1 MADIDNNQNAE
12 NTQLPAEFNDSTEM
26 NLADML
32 SALIE
37 STIAADQ
44 KAAEDYLDVL
54 RTYALEPANGSNG
67 HERLK
72 MVDFEMTDSNGRE
85 QIVSIPKLSLLP
97 LPLLR
102 VAEATF
108 DIEAQIDI
116 STATKQD
123 VEKFEENYPIYN
135 QKKKTSIDDLSK
147 EEQEILL
154 KKIKSLAGI
163 RVRLG
168 NQRTPKK
175 RNPLL
180 RSGKTTT
187 NETTSMQKMTNVK
200 VHIKLEPVLL
210 PDGMRGLLQA
220 RTLSRWWINRTN
232 KLITK
237 TINTFSYDEQQS
249 AKDPRTQLSAVWS
262 FHSYIH
268 PRTALFK
275 RTSLYALRSDTHY
288 KPQRIETCD
297 GDTEKRKRCT
307 AKPEQGK
314 FFPTINTIDYGRWT

>member
-12 NTQLPAEFNDSTEM
+12 NTQLPAGFNDSTDM

-147 EEQEILL
+147 GEQEILL

-168 NQRTPKK
+168 NQRTPK
-175 RNPLL
+175 RGNPLL

-187 NETTSMQKMTNVK
+187 SETTSMQKMTNVK

-220 RTLSRWWINRTN
+220 
-232 KLITK
+232 
-237 TINTFSYDEQQS
+237 
-249 AKDPRTQLSAVWS
+249 
-262 FHSYIH
+262 
-268 PRTALFK
+268 
-275 RTSLYALRSDTHY
+275 
-288 KPQRIETCD
+288 
-297 GDTEKRKRCT
+297 TE
-307 AKPEQGK
+307 
-314 FFPTINTIDYGRWT
+314 NTIKVVDKQN

>member
-12 NTQLPAEFNDSTEM
+12 NTQLPAEFNDSTDM

-123 VEKFEENYPIYN
+123 VEKFEKNYPIYN

-168 NQRTPKK
+168 NQRTQSNQRTQKK

-187 NETTSMQKMTNVK
+187 KESTSMQKMTNVK

-220 RTLSRWWINRTN
+220 
-232 KLITK
+232 
-237 TINTFSYDEQQS
+237 
-249 AKDPRTQLSAVWS
+249 
-262 FHSYIH
+262 
-268 PRTALFK
+268 
-275 RTSLYALRSDTHY
+275 
-288 KPQRIETCD
+288 
-297 GDTEKRKRCT
+297 TE
-307 AKPEQGK
+307 
-314 FFPTINTIDYGRWT
+314 NTIKVVDKQN

>member
-12 NTQLPAEFNDSTEM
+12 NTQLPAEFNDSTDM

-123 VEKFEENYPIYN
+123 VKEFEENYPIYN

-147 EEQEILL
+147 AGQEILL

-168 NQRTPKK
+168 NQSTRIK

-187 NETTSMQKMTNVK
+187 KESTSMQKMTNVK

-220 RTLSRWWINRTN
+220 
-232 KLITK
+232 
-237 TINTFSYDEQQS
+237 
-249 AKDPRTQLSAVWS
+249 
-262 FHSYIH
+262 
-268 PRTALFK
+268 
-275 RTSLYALRSDTHY
+275 
-288 KPQRIETCD
+288 
-297 GDTEKRKRCT
+297 TE
-307 AKPEQGK
+307 
-314 FFPTINTIDYGRWT
+314 NTIKVVDKQN

>member
-12 NTQLPAEFNDSTEM
+12 NTQLPVEFNDSTDM

-72 MVDFEMTDSNGRE
+72 MVDFEMIDSNGRE

-123 VEKFEENYPIYN
+123 VKEFEENYPIYN

-147 EEQEILL
+147 AGQEILL
-154 KKIKSLAGI
+154 KKIKSLAGV
-163 RVRLG
+163 RVRLS
-168 NQRTPKK
+168 NQSTQKK

-220 RTLSRWWINRTN
+220 TES
-232 KLITK
+232 
-237 TINTFSYDEQQS
+237 TIKVVDKQN
-249 AKDPRTQLSAVWS
+249 
-262 FHSYIH
+262 
-268 PRTALFK
+268 
-275 RTSLYALRSDTHY
+275 
-288 KPQRIETCD
+288 
-297 GDTEKRKRCT
+297 
-307 AKPEQGK
+307 
-314 FFPTINTIDYGRWT
+314 

>member
-12 NTQLPAEFNDSTEM
+12 NTQLPAEFNDSTDM

-123 VEKFEENYPIYN
+123 VKEFEENYPIYN

-147 EEQEILL
+147 GEQEILL
-154 KKIKSLAGI
+154 KKIKSLAGV
-163 RVRLG
+163 RVRLS
-168 NQRTPKK
+168 NQRTPK
-175 RNPLL
+175 RGNPLL

-187 NETTSMQKMTNVK
+187 SETTSMQKMTNVK

-220 RTLSRWWINRTN
+220 
-232 KLITK
+232 
-237 TINTFSYDEQQS
+237 
-249 AKDPRTQLSAVWS
+249 
-262 FHSYIH
+262 
-268 PRTALFK
+268 
-275 RTSLYALRSDTHY
+275 
-288 KPQRIETCD
+288 
-297 GDTEKRKRCT
+297 TE
-307 AKPEQGK
+307 
-314 FFPTINTIDYGRWT
+314 NTIKVVDKQN

>member
-12 NTQLPAEFNDSTEM
+12 NTQLPAGFNDSTDM

-123 VEKFEENYPIYN
+123 VKEFEENYPIYN

-147 EEQEILL
+147 GEQEILL
-154 KKIKSLAGI
+154 KKIKSLAGV

-168 NQRTPKK
+168 NQRTPK
-175 RNPLL
+175 RGNPLL

-187 NETTSMQKMTNVK
+187 SETTSMQKMTNVK

-220 RTLSRWWINRTN
+220 
-232 KLITK
+232 
-237 TINTFSYDEQQS
+237 
-249 AKDPRTQLSAVWS
+249 
-262 FHSYIH
+262 
-268 PRTALFK
+268 
-275 RTSLYALRSDTHY
+275 
-288 KPQRIETCD
+288 
-297 GDTEKRKRCT
+297 TE
-307 AKPEQGK
+307 
-314 FFPTINTIDYGRWT
+314 NTIKVVDKQN

>member
-12 NTQLPAEFNDSTEM
+12 NTQLPAGFNDSTDM

-123 VEKFEENYPIYN
+123 VKEFEENYPIYN
-135 QKKKTSIDDLSK
+135 KKKKTSIDDLSK
-147 EEQEILL
+147 GEQEILL
-154 KKIKSLAGI
+154 KKIKSLAGV
-163 RVRLG
+163 RVRLS
-168 NQRTPKK
+168 NQRTPK
-175 RNPLL
+175 RGNPLL

-187 NETTSMQKMTNVK
+187 SETTSMQKMTNVK

-220 RTLSRWWINRTN
+220 
-232 KLITK
+232 
-237 TINTFSYDEQQS
+237 
-249 AKDPRTQLSAVWS
+249 
-262 FHSYIH
+262 
-268 PRTALFK
+268 
-275 RTSLYALRSDTHY
+275 
-288 KPQRIETCD
+288 
-297 GDTEKRKRCT
+297 TE
-307 AKPEQGK
+307 
-314 FFPTINTIDYGRWT
+314 NTIKVVDKQN

>member
-12 NTQLPAEFNDSTEM
+12 NTQLPVEFNDSTDM

-85 QIVSIPKLSLLP
+85 QILSIPKLSLLP

-123 VEKFEENYPIYN
+123 VKEFEENYPIYN

-147 EEQEILL
+147 AGQEILL
-154 KKIKSLAGI
+154 KKIKSLAGV
-163 RVRLG
+163 RVRLS
-168 NQRTPKK
+168 NQSTQKK

-187 NETTSMQKMTNVK
+187 TETTSMQKMTNVK

-220 RTLSRWWINRTN
+220 TES
-232 KLITK
+232 
-237 TINTFSYDEQQS
+237 TIKVVDKQN
-249 AKDPRTQLSAVWS
+249 
-262 FHSYIH
+262 
-268 PRTALFK
+268 
-275 RTSLYALRSDTHY
+275 
-288 KPQRIETCD
+288 
-297 GDTEKRKRCT
+297 
-307 AKPEQGK
+307 
-314 FFPTINTIDYGRWT
+314 

>member
-12 NTQLPAEFNDSTEM
+12 NTQLPAEFNDSTDM

-123 VEKFEENYPIYN
+123 VKEFEENYPIYN

-147 EEQEILL
+147 AGQEILL
-154 KKIKSLAGI
+154 KKIKSLAGV
-163 RVRLG
+163 RVRLS
-168 NQRTPKK
+168 NQSTQKK

-187 NETTSMQKMTNVK
+187 KETTSMQKMTNVK

-220 RTLSRWWINRTN
+220 
-232 KLITK
+232 
-237 TINTFSYDEQQS
+237 
-249 AKDPRTQLSAVWS
+249 
-262 FHSYIH
+262 
-268 PRTALFK
+268 
-275 RTSLYALRSDTHY
+275 
-288 KPQRIETCD
+288 
-297 GDTEKRKRCT
+297 TE
-307 AKPEQGK
+307 
-314 FFPTINTIDYGRWT
+314 NTIKVVDKQN

>member
-72 MVDFEMTDSNGRE
+72 MVDFEMTDSNGHE

-116 STATKQD
+116 STATKHD
-123 VEKFEENYPIYN
+123 VEKFEKNYPIYN

-168 NQRTPKK
+168 NQRTQSNQRTQKK

-187 NETTSMQKMTNVK
+187 KESTSMQKMTNVK

-220 RTLSRWWINRTN
+220 
-232 KLITK
+232 
-237 TINTFSYDEQQS
+237 
-249 AKDPRTQLSAVWS
+249 
-262 FHSYIH
+262 
-268 PRTALFK
+268 
-275 RTSLYALRSDTHY
+275 
-288 KPQRIETCD
+288 
-297 GDTEKRKRCT
+297 TE
-307 AKPEQGK
+307 
-314 FFPTINTIDYGRWT
+314 NTIKVVDKQN

>member
-12 NTQLPAEFNDSTEM
+12 NTQLPVEFNDSTDM

-123 VEKFEENYPIYN
+123 VKEFEENYPIYN

-147 EEQEILL
+147 AGQEILL
-154 KKIKSLAGI
+154 KKNKSLAGV
-163 RVRLG
+163 RVRLS
-168 NQRTPKK
+168 NQSTQKK

-187 NETTSMQKMTNVK
+187 KESTSMQKMTNVK

-220 RTLSRWWINRTN
+220 TES
-232 KLITK
+232 
-237 TINTFSYDEQQS
+237 TIKVVDKQN
-249 AKDPRTQLSAVWS
+249 
-262 FHSYIH
+262 
-268 PRTALFK
+268 
-275 RTSLYALRSDTHY
+275 
-288 KPQRIETCD
+288 
-297 GDTEKRKRCT
+297 
-307 AKPEQGK
+307 
-314 FFPTINTIDYGRWT
+314 

>member
-12 NTQLPAEFNDSTEM
+12 NTQLPVEFNDSTDM

-147 EEQEILL
+147 AGQEILL
-154 KKIKSLAGI
+154 KKIKSLAGV
-163 RVRLG
+163 RVRLS
-168 NQRTPKK
+168 NQSTQKK

-220 RTLSRWWINRTN
+220 TESTIKVVN
-232 KLITK
+232 KQ
-237 TINTFSYDEQQS
+237 N
-249 AKDPRTQLSAVWS
+249 
-262 FHSYIH
+262 
-268 PRTALFK
+268 
-275 RTSLYALRSDTHY
+275 
-288 KPQRIETCD
+288 
-297 GDTEKRKRCT
+297 
-307 AKPEQGK
+307 
-314 FFPTINTIDYGRWT
+314 

>member
-12 NTQLPAEFNDSTEM
+12 NTQLPVEFNDSTDM

-123 VEKFEENYPIYN
+123 VKEFEENYPIYN
-135 QKKKTSIDDLSK
+135 QKKKTNIDDLSK
-147 EEQEILL
+147 AGQEILL
-154 KKIKSLAGI
+154 KKIKSLAGV
-163 RVRLG
+163 RVRLS
-168 NQRTPKK
+168 NQSTQKK

-220 RTLSRWWINRTN
+220 TES
-232 KLITK
+232 
-237 TINTFSYDEQQS
+237 TIKVVDKQN
-249 AKDPRTQLSAVWS
+249 
-262 FHSYIH
+262 
-268 PRTALFK
+268 
-275 RTSLYALRSDTHY
+275 
-288 KPQRIETCD
+288 
-297 GDTEKRKRCT
+297 
-307 AKPEQGK
+307 
-314 FFPTINTIDYGRWT
+314 

>member
-12 NTQLPAEFNDSTEM
+12 NTQLPAEFNDSTDM

-123 VEKFEENYPIYN
+123 VEKFEKNYPIYN
-135 QKKKTSIDDLSK
+135 QKKKTSIDNLSK
-147 EEQEILL
+147 EGQEILL

-163 RVRLG
+163 RVRLS
-168 NQRTPKK
+168 NQSTQKK

-187 NETTSMQKMTNVK
+187 KETTSMQKMTNVK

-220 RTLSRWWINRTN
+220 
-232 KLITK
+232 
-237 TINTFSYDEQQS
+237 
-249 AKDPRTQLSAVWS
+249 
-262 FHSYIH
+262 
-268 PRTALFK
+268 
-275 RTSLYALRSDTHY
+275 
-288 KPQRIETCD
+288 
-297 GDTEKRKRCT
+297 TE
-307 AKPEQGK
+307 
-314 FFPTINTIDYGRWT
+314 NTIKVVDKQN

>member
-12 NTQLPAEFNDSTEM
+12 NTQLPAEFNDSTDM

-72 MVDFEMTDSNGRE
+72 MVDFEMTDSNGHE

-123 VEKFEENYPIYN
+123 VKEFEENYPIYN

-168 NQRTPKK
+168 NQRTQIK

-187 NETTSMQKMTNVK
+187 KESTSMQKMTNVK

-220 RTLSRWWINRTN
+220 
-232 KLITK
+232 
-237 TINTFSYDEQQS
+237 
-249 AKDPRTQLSAVWS
+249 
-262 FHSYIH
+262 
-268 PRTALFK
+268 
-275 RTSLYALRSDTHY
+275 
-288 KPQRIETCD
+288 
-297 GDTEKRKRCT
+297 TE
-307 AKPEQGK
+307 
-314 FFPTINTIDYGRWT
+314 NTIKVVDKQN

>member
-1 MADIDNNQNAE
+1 MVEDGERDAAVVLDAMRAIIEAEPLAKID
-12 NTQLPAEFNDSTEM
+12 
-26 NLADML
+26 
-32 SALIE
+32 
-37 STIAADQ
+37 
-44 KAAEDYLDVL
+44 YV
-54 RTYALEPANGSNG
+54 
-67 HERLK
+67 K

-123 VEKFEENYPIYN
+123 VEKFEKNYPIYN

-147 EEQEILL
+147 AEQEILL
-154 KKIKSLAGI
+154 KKIKSLAGV
-163 RVRLG
+163 RVRLS
-168 NQRTPKK
+168 NQSTPKR

-187 NETTSMQKMTNVK
+187 KETTSMQKMTNVK

-220 RTLSRWWINRTN
+220 
-232 KLITK
+232 
-237 TINTFSYDEQQS
+237 
-249 AKDPRTQLSAVWS
+249 
-262 FHSYIH
+262 
-268 PRTALFK
+268 
-275 RTSLYALRSDTHY
+275 
-288 KPQRIETCD
+288 
-297 GDTEKRKRCT
+297 TE
-307 AKPEQGK
+307 
-314 FFPTINTIDYGRWT
+314 NTIKVVDKQN

>member
-12 NTQLPAEFNDSTEM
+12 NTQLPAEFKDSTDM

-123 VEKFEENYPIYN
+123 VKEFEENYPIYN

-147 EEQEILL
+147 AGQEILL
-154 KKIKSLAGI
+154 KKIKSLAGV
-163 RVRLG
+163 RVRLS
-168 NQRTPKK
+168 NQSTQKK

-187 NETTSMQKMTNVK
+187 KESTSMQKMTNVK

-220 RTLSRWWINRTN
+220 
-232 KLITK
+232 
-237 TINTFSYDEQQS
+237 
-249 AKDPRTQLSAVWS
+249 
-262 FHSYIH
+262 
-268 PRTALFK
+268 
-275 RTSLYALRSDTHY
+275 
-288 KPQRIETCD
+288 
-297 GDTEKRKRCT
+297 TE
-307 AKPEQGK
+307 
-314 FFPTINTIDYGRWT
+314 NTIKVVDKQN

>member
-72 MVDFEMTDSNGRE
+72 MVDFEMTDSNGHE

-123 VEKFEENYPIYN
+123 VKEFEENYPIYN

-147 EEQEILL
+147 AGQEILL
-154 KKIKSLAGI
+154 KKIKSLAGV
-163 RVRLG
+163 RVRLS
-168 NQRTPKK
+168 NQSTQKK

-187 NETTSMQKMTNVK
+187 KETTSMQKMTNVK

-220 RTLSRWWINRTN
+220 
-232 KLITK
+232 
-237 TINTFSYDEQQS
+237 
-249 AKDPRTQLSAVWS
+249 
-262 FHSYIH
+262 
-268 PRTALFK
+268 
-275 RTSLYALRSDTHY
+275 
-288 KPQRIETCD
+288 
-297 GDTEKRKRCT
+297 TE
-307 AKPEQGK
+307 
-314 FFPTINTIDYGRWT
+314 NTIKVVDKQN

>member
-12 NTQLPAEFNDSTEM
+12 NTQLPAEFNDSTDM

-102 VAEATF
+102 VAETTF

-123 VEKFEENYPIYN
+123 VKEFEENYPIYN

-147 EEQEILL
+147 AGQEILL
-154 KKIKSLAGI
+154 KKIKSLAGV
-163 RVRLG
+163 RVRLS
-168 NQRTPKK
+168 NQSTQKK

-220 RTLSRWWINRTN
+220 TES
-232 KLITK
+232 
-237 TINTFSYDEQQS
+237 TIKVVDKQN
-249 AKDPRTQLSAVWS
+249 
-262 FHSYIH
+262 
-268 PRTALFK
+268 
-275 RTSLYALRSDTHY
+275 
-288 KPQRIETCD
+288 
-297 GDTEKRKRCT
+297 
-307 AKPEQGK
+307 
-314 FFPTINTIDYGRWT
+314 

>member
-12 NTQLPAEFNDSTEM
+12 NTQLPAEFNDSTDM

-123 VEKFEENYPIYN
+123 VKEFEENYPIYN

-147 EEQEILL
+147 AGQEILL

-168 NQRTPKK
+168 NQSTQKK

-187 NETTSMQKMTNVK
+187 KESTSMQKMTNVK

-220 RTLSRWWINRTN
+220 
-232 KLITK
+232 
-237 TINTFSYDEQQS
+237 
-249 AKDPRTQLSAVWS
+249 
-262 FHSYIH
+262 
-268 PRTALFK
+268 
-275 RTSLYALRSDTHY
+275 
-288 KPQRIETCD
+288 
-297 GDTEKRKRCT
+297 TE
-307 AKPEQGK
+307 
-314 FFPTINTIDYGRWT
+314 NTIKVVDKQN

>member
-135 QKKKTSIDDLSK
+135 QKKNRRPQQGRTRNTAEENQVACRYSCTTWQPTHAEKEKSFATQRKDYNERNHLDAEDDEREGAHKT
-147 EEQEILL
+147 
-154 KKIKSLAGI
+154 
-163 RVRLG
+163 
-168 NQRTPKK
+168 RTGAAA
-175 RNPLL
+175 RRHA
-180 RSGKTTT
+180 RSA
-187 NETTSMQKMTNVK
+187 TS
-200 VHIKLEPVLL
+200 HRE
-210 PDGMRGLLQA
+210 
-220 RTLSRWWINRTN
+220 
-232 KLITK
+232 
-237 TINTFSYDEQQS
+237 
-249 AKDPRTQLSAVWS
+249 
-262 FHSYIH
+262 
-268 PRTALFK
+268 
-275 RTSLYALRSDTHY
+275 HY
-288 KPQRIETCD
+288 
-297 GDTEKRKRCT
+297 
-307 AKPEQGK
+307 QG
-314 FFPTINTIDYGRWT
+314 GG

>member
-12 NTQLPAEFNDSTEM
+12 NTQLLAEFNDSTDM

-123 VEKFEENYPIYN
+123 VKEFEENYPIYN

-168 NQRTPKK
+168 NQRTQSNQRTQKK

-187 NETTSMQKMTNVK
+187 KESTSMQKMTNVK

-220 RTLSRWWINRTN
+220 
-232 KLITK
+232 
-237 TINTFSYDEQQS
+237 
-249 AKDPRTQLSAVWS
+249 
-262 FHSYIH
+262 
-268 PRTALFK
+268 
-275 RTSLYALRSDTHY
+275 
-288 KPQRIETCD
+288 
-297 GDTEKRKRCT
+297 TE
-307 AKPEQGK
+307 
-314 FFPTINTIDYGRWT
+314 NTIKVVDKQN

>member
-12 NTQLPAEFNDSTEM
+12 NTQLPAEFNDSTDM

-123 VEKFEENYPIYN
+123 VKEFEENYPIYN

-147 EEQEILL
+147 AGQEILL

-163 RVRLG
+163 RVRLS
-168 NQRTPKK
+168 NQSTQKK

-187 NETTSMQKMTNVK
+187 KESTSMQKMTNVK

-220 RTLSRWWINRTN
+220 TES
-232 KLITK
+232 
-237 TINTFSYDEQQS
+237 TIKVVDKQN
-249 AKDPRTQLSAVWS
+249 
-262 FHSYIH
+262 
-268 PRTALFK
+268 
-275 RTSLYALRSDTHY
+275 
-288 KPQRIETCD
+288 
-297 GDTEKRKRCT
+297 
-307 AKPEQGK
+307 
-314 FFPTINTIDYGRWT
+314 

>member
-12 NTQLPAEFNDSTEM
+12 NTQLPVEFNDSTDM

-123 VEKFEENYPIYN
+123 VKEFEENYPIYN

-147 EEQEILL
+147 AGQEILL

-163 RVRLG
+163 RVRLS
-168 NQRTPKK
+168 NQSTQKK

-187 NETTSMQKMTNVK
+187 KETTSMQKMTNVK

-220 RTLSRWWINRTN
+220 TES
-232 KLITK
+232 
-237 TINTFSYDEQQS
+237 TIKVVDKQN
-249 AKDPRTQLSAVWS
+249 
-262 FHSYIH
+262 
-268 PRTALFK
+268 
-275 RTSLYALRSDTHY
+275 
-288 KPQRIETCD
+288 
-297 GDTEKRKRCT
+297 
-307 AKPEQGK
+307 
-314 FFPTINTIDYGRWT
+314 

>member
-12 NTQLPAEFNDSTEM
+12 NTQLPAGFNDSTDM

-54 RTYALEPANGSNG
+54 RTYALEPANDSNG

-123 VEKFEENYPIYN
+123 VKEFEENYPIYN

-147 EEQEILL
+147 GEQEILL
-154 KKIKSLAGI
+154 KKIKSLAGV
-163 RVRLG
+163 RVRLS
-168 NQRTPKK
+168 NQRTPK
-175 RNPLL
+175 RGNPLL

-187 NETTSMQKMTNVK
+187 SETTSMQKMTNVK

-220 RTLSRWWINRTN
+220 
-232 KLITK
+232 
-237 TINTFSYDEQQS
+237 
-249 AKDPRTQLSAVWS
+249 
-262 FHSYIH
+262 
-268 PRTALFK
+268 
-275 RTSLYALRSDTHY
+275 
-288 KPQRIETCD
+288 
-297 GDTEKRKRCT
+297 TE
-307 AKPEQGK
+307 
-314 FFPTINTIDYGRWT
+314 NTIKVVDKQN

>member
-12 NTQLPAEFNDSTEM
+12 NTQLPAEFNDSTDM

-72 MVDFEMTDSNGRE
+72 MVDFEMTDSNGHE

-123 VEKFEENYPIYN
+123 VEKFEKNYPIYN
-135 QKKKTSIDDLSK
+135 QKKKKTSIDDLSK

-168 NQRTPKK
+168 NQRTQSNQRTQKK

-187 NETTSMQKMTNVK
+187 KESTSMQKMTNVK

-220 RTLSRWWINRTN
+220 
-232 KLITK
+232 
-237 TINTFSYDEQQS
+237 
-249 AKDPRTQLSAVWS
+249 
-262 FHSYIH
+262 
-268 PRTALFK
+268 
-275 RTSLYALRSDTHY
+275 
-288 KPQRIETCD
+288 
-297 GDTEKRKRCT
+297 TE
-307 AKPEQGK
+307 
-314 FFPTINTIDYGRWT
+314 NTIKVVEKKD

>member
-12 NTQLPAEFNDSTEM
+12 NTQLPAGFNDSTDM

-123 VEKFEENYPIYN
+123 VKEFEENYPIYN

-147 EEQEILL
+147 AEQEILL
-154 KKIKSLAGI
+154 KKIKSLAGV
-163 RVRLG
+163 RVRLS
-168 NQRTPKK
+168 NQRTPK
-175 RNPLL
+175 RGNPLL

-187 NETTSMQKMTNVK
+187 SETTSMQKMTNVK

-220 RTLSRWWINRTN
+220 
-232 KLITK
+232 
-237 TINTFSYDEQQS
+237 
-249 AKDPRTQLSAVWS
+249 
-262 FHSYIH
+262 
-268 PRTALFK
+268 
-275 RTSLYALRSDTHY
+275 
-288 KPQRIETCD
+288 
-297 GDTEKRKRCT
+297 TE
-307 AKPEQGK
+307 
-314 FFPTINTIDYGRWT
+314 NTIKVVDKQN

>member
-12 NTQLPAEFNDSTEM
+12 NTQLPVEFNDSTDM

-72 MVDFEMTDSNGRE
+72 MVYFEMTDSNGRE

-123 VEKFEENYPIYN
+123 VKEFEENYPIYN

-147 EEQEILL
+147 AGQEILL
-154 KKIKSLAGI
+154 KKIKSLAGV
-163 RVRLG
+163 RVRLS
-168 NQRTPKK
+168 NQSTQKK

-187 NETTSMQKMTNVK
+187 TETTSMQKMTNVK

-220 RTLSRWWINRTN
+220 TES
-232 KLITK
+232 
-237 TINTFSYDEQQS
+237 TIKVVDKQN
-249 AKDPRTQLSAVWS
+249 
-262 FHSYIH
+262 
-268 PRTALFK
+268 
-275 RTSLYALRSDTHY
+275 
-288 KPQRIETCD
+288 
-297 GDTEKRKRCT
+297 
-307 AKPEQGK
+307 
-314 FFPTINTIDYGRWT
+314 

>member
-12 NTQLPAEFNDSTEM
+12 NTQLPAEFNDSTDM

-123 VEKFEENYPIYN
+123 VEKFEKNHPIYN
-135 QKKKTSIDDLSK
+135 QKKKKTSIDDLSK

-168 NQRTPKK
+168 NQRTQSNQRTQKK

-187 NETTSMQKMTNVK
+187 KESTSMQKMTNVK

-220 RTLSRWWINRTN
+220 
-232 KLITK
+232 
-237 TINTFSYDEQQS
+237 
-249 AKDPRTQLSAVWS
+249 
-262 FHSYIH
+262 
-268 PRTALFK
+268 
-275 RTSLYALRSDTHY
+275 
-288 KPQRIETCD
+288 
-297 GDTEKRKRCT
+297 TE
-307 AKPEQGK
+307 
-314 FFPTINTIDYGRWT
+314 NTIKVVDKQN

>member
-12 NTQLPAEFNDSTEM
+12 NTQLPVEFKDSTDM

-123 VEKFEENYPIYN
+123 VKEFEENYPIYN

-168 NQRTPKK
+168 NQRTQSNQRTQKK

-187 NETTSMQKMTNVK
+187 KESTSMQKMTNVK

-220 RTLSRWWINRTN
+220 
-232 KLITK
+232 
-237 TINTFSYDEQQS
+237 
-249 AKDPRTQLSAVWS
+249 
-262 FHSYIH
+262 
-268 PRTALFK
+268 
-275 RTSLYALRSDTHY
+275 
-288 KPQRIETCD
+288 
-297 GDTEKRKRCT
+297 TE
-307 AKPEQGK
+307 
-314 FFPTINTIDYGRWT
+314 NTIKVVDKQN

>member
-12 NTQLPAEFNDSTEM
+12 NTQLPAEFNDSTDM

-123 VEKFEENYPIYN
+123 VEKFEKNYPIYN

-147 EEQEILL
+147 AGQEILL
-154 KKIKSLAGI
+154 KKIKSLAGV
-163 RVRLG
+163 RVRLS
-168 NQRTPKK
+168 NQSTQKK

-187 NETTSMQKMTNVK
+187 KETTSMQKMTNVK

-220 RTLSRWWINRTN
+220 
-232 KLITK
+232 
-237 TINTFSYDEQQS
+237 
-249 AKDPRTQLSAVWS
+249 
-262 FHSYIH
+262 
-268 PRTALFK
+268 
-275 RTSLYALRSDTHY
+275 
-288 KPQRIETCD
+288 
-297 GDTEKRKRCT
+297 TE
-307 AKPEQGK
+307 
-314 FFPTINTIDYGRWT
+314 NTIKVVDKQN

>member
-12 NTQLPAEFNDSTEM
+12 NTQLPAEFNYSTDM

-123 VEKFEENYPIYN
+123 VKEFEENYPIYN

-147 EEQEILL
+147 AGQEILL
-154 KKIKSLAGI
+154 KKIKSLAGV
-163 RVRLG
+163 RVRLS
-168 NQRTPKK
+168 NQSTQKK

-187 NETTSMQKMTNVK
+187 KETTSMQKMTNVK

-220 RTLSRWWINRTN
+220 
-232 KLITK
+232 
-237 TINTFSYDEQQS
+237 
-249 AKDPRTQLSAVWS
+249 
-262 FHSYIH
+262 
-268 PRTALFK
+268 
-275 RTSLYALRSDTHY
+275 
-288 KPQRIETCD
+288 
-297 GDTEKRKRCT
+297 TE
-307 AKPEQGK
+307 
-314 FFPTINTIDYGRWT
+314 NTIKVVDKQN

>member
-12 NTQLPAEFNDSTEM
+12 NTQLPAGFNDSTDM

-123 VEKFEENYPIYN
+123 VKEFEENYPIYN

-147 EEQEILL
+147 GEQEILL
-154 KKIKSLAGI
+154 KKIKSLAGV
-163 RVRLG
+163 RVRLS
-168 NQRTPKK
+168 NQRTPK
-175 RNPLL
+175 RGNPLL

-187 NETTSMQKMTNVK
+187 SEITSMQKMTNVK

-220 RTLSRWWINRTN
+220 
-232 KLITK
+232 
-237 TINTFSYDEQQS
+237 
-249 AKDPRTQLSAVWS
+249 
-262 FHSYIH
+262 
-268 PRTALFK
+268 
-275 RTSLYALRSDTHY
+275 
-288 KPQRIETCD
+288 
-297 GDTEKRKRCT
+297 TE
-307 AKPEQGK
+307 
-314 FFPTINTIDYGRWT
+314 NTIKVVDKQN

>member
-12 NTQLPAEFNDSTEM
+12 NTQLPAEFNDSTDM

-72 MVDFEMTDSNGRE
+72 MVDFEMTDSNGHE

-123 VEKFEENYPIYN
+123 VKEFEENYPIYN

-147 EEQEILL
+147 AGQEILL
-154 KKIKSLAGI
+154 KKIKSLAGV
-163 RVRLG
+163 RVRLS
-168 NQRTPKK
+168 NQSTQKK

-187 NETTSMQKMTNVK
+187 NETTSMQKMTSVK

-220 RTLSRWWINRTN
+220 
-232 KLITK
+232 
-237 TINTFSYDEQQS
+237 
-249 AKDPRTQLSAVWS
+249 
-262 FHSYIH
+262 
-268 PRTALFK
+268 
-275 RTSLYALRSDTHY
+275 
-288 KPQRIETCD
+288 
-297 GDTEKRKRCT
+297 TE
-307 AKPEQGK
+307 
-314 FFPTINTIDYGRWT
+314 NTIKVVDKQN

>member
-12 NTQLPAEFNDSTEM
+12 NTQLPVEFNDSTDM

-123 VEKFEENYPIYN
+123 VKEFEENYPIYN
-135 QKKKTSIDDLSK
+135 QKKKTNIDDLSK
-147 EEQEILL
+147 AGQEILL
-154 KKIKSLAGI
+154 KKIKSLAGV
-163 RVRLG
+163 RVRLS
-168 NQRTPKK
+168 NQSTQKK

-187 NETTSMQKMTNVK
+187 KETTSMQKMTNVK

-220 RTLSRWWINRTN
+220 TES
-232 KLITK
+232 
-237 TINTFSYDEQQS
+237 TIKVVDKQN
-249 AKDPRTQLSAVWS
+249 
-262 FHSYIH
+262 
-268 PRTALFK
+268 
-275 RTSLYALRSDTHY
+275 
-288 KPQRIETCD
+288 
-297 GDTEKRKRCT
+297 
-307 AKPEQGK
+307 
-314 FFPTINTIDYGRWT
+314 